1 MASIAKQAESRRT
14 RERVGIL
21 PLVYVGMAAD
31 IVHHGHV
38 NIIQTAAQHG
48 RVIIGLLTDEAIE
61 SYKRTPKVTF
71 KNRKRLIAHIKG
83 VDLVV
88 PQTTLDYR
96 PNLRLLQPDIVVHGD
111 DWKTGPQSR
120 TRTQVIECLSEW
132 GGRLVEPTYTDGVST
147 TQLIKKCQES
157 DSGTTSTPDKLRKH
171 TETAASAE
179 TSPISAGAHSKA
191 GGL

>member
-61 SYKRTPKVTF
+61 SYKRIPKVTF

-147 TQLIKKCQES
+147 TQLIKKCRDS
-157 DSGTTSTPDKLRKH
+157 DFGVTSTSGELRKH
-171 TETAASAE
+171 TETGHSAE
-179 TSPISAGAHSKA
+179 TTPISAGAHAKA